1 MPKLKPET
9 QIARRDAILDA
20 SELCFARSGF
30 HRTTM
35 QDICREAGI
44 SPGAF
49 YVYFSSKE
57 DLIAGI
63 CERDRAQFAE
73 RFENLAEATDILG
86 ALTRLAE
93 VYLIEQGDHKQKLFV
108 EIGAESTRNADVRE
122 MFAKVDQ
129 FVAASFTALIA
140 RFEAEGRVKLQHDAA
155 VTARLILILGDGLF
169 WRSGVMPDFELEE
182 TLPAVIATCG
192 TLLGIEAVAN
202 PRLELQTTTA
212 NMEAVKS

>member
-20 SELCFARSGF
+20 SEHCFARSGF

-73 RFENLAEATDILG
+73 RFENLAEATDILA
-86 ALTRLAE
+86 ALSRLAE
-93 VYLIEQGDHKQKLFV
+93 VYLVEQGDHKQKLFV
-108 EIGAESTRNADVRE
+108 EIGAESTRNPTVRAI
-122 MFAKVDQ
+122 FAQVDQ
-129 FVAASFTALIA
+129 FVEASFTALIA
-140 RFEAEGRVKLQHDAA
+140 RLEAEGRVMLRHDAA
-155 VTARLILILGDGLF
+155 ITARLILLLGDGLF
-169 WRSGVMPDFELEE
+169 WRSGVMPEFKLAE
-182 TLPAVIATCG
+182 TLPAVIDTCG
-192 TLLGIEAVAN
+192 TLLGIDVVAESLTEN
-202 PRLELQTTTA
+202 QSTTA
-212 NMEAVKS
+212 NMEAVKP

>member
-20 SELCFARSGF
+20 SEHCFARSGF

-86 ALTRLAE
+86 ALGRLAE

-108 EIGAESTRNADVRE
+108 EIGAESSRNPHVRE

-129 FVAASFTALIA
+129 FVEASFTALIA
-140 RFEAEGRVKLQHDAA
+140 RLEAEGRVRLQHEPA
-155 VTARLILILGDGLF
+155 VTARLILLLGDGLF
-169 WRSGVMPDFELEE
+169 WRSGVMPDFDLTK

-192 TLLGIEAVAN
+192 TLLGIDAVADTQ
-202 PRLELQTTTA
+202 LETQSTTA

>member
-129 FVAASFTALIA
+129 FVEASFTALIA

-182 TLPAVIATCG
+182 TLPRRPTFLV
-192 TLLGIEAVAN
+192 
-202 PRLELQTTTA
+202 R
-212 NMEAVKS
+212 